1 MGLLF
6 KIARSGEEMEQIHQ
20 LNYRTFVEEIPQH
33 PTSDTGKR
41 VDPFHAENT
50 YLICLKNNE
59 LIGMIAIRD
68 KRPFSI
74 DKKIGP
80 VEEHLPFQAKLL
92 CEIRLLAVDA
102 KNRNGRVFLGLTQL
116 LANYCIKQGYDA
128 AVISGTTRQT
138 KLYNQL
144 GFTVFHDPVGTEDA
158 TFHPMYIT
166 RDTFEKL
173 VSRRIG
179 ISSNYFIPGPVLVA
193 DNVANALQSPP
204 ISHRSKAFLTL
215 LSSVKE
221 RLLRLTRAAHCQLI
235 LGSGTLA
242 NEVIA
247 MQLRKFSNGVI
258 FINGE
263 FGKILQ
269 GHATRAGLSFKSY
282 EVPWGKPFSLE
293 EIQEVIHTHQPEW
306 IWFTHCETSTGVLNS
321 LDWMQEACK
330 DKDIKICVDAI
341 SSLGA
346 IPVNLSNIYLASG
359 VSGKAIG
366 SYSGV
371 SIVFHQHHIQKDETI
386 PGYLDLGMYI
396 EKDGVPFT
404 HSSNLIAALH
414 QALEAFEYEQDLP
427 FESLA
432 RKYQSIR
439 EYLESHNIQ
448 VLSPFGQ
455 SCPIIMTIPLPTKIP
470 SSFIGEDMEMNGYLL
485 HYESS
490 YLKKNNWIQISPIN
504 NIEEKDTQRML
515 ASLTELVKYYES
527 R

>member
-6 KIARSGEEMEQIHQ
+6 KIARSEEEMEQIHK

-33 PTSDTGKR
+33 PKSDTEKR
-41 VDPFHAENT
+41 IDPFHAENT

-59 LIGMIAIRD
+59 LIGMIAVRD

-80 VEEHLPFQAKLL
+80 VEEHLPFQAQLL

-116 LANYCIKQGYDA
+116 LATYCIKQGYDA

-158 TFHPMYIT
+158 QFYPMYIT
-166 RDTFEKL
+166 RDIFEKL
-173 VSRRIG
+173 VSNRIG
-179 ISSNYFIPGPVLVA
+179 ISSNQFIPGPVLVA
-193 DNVANALQSPP
+193 DNVTKALMTPP
-204 ISHRSKAFLTL
+204 ISHRSKAFLSL
-215 LSSVKE
+215 LNSVKE
-221 RLLRLTRAAHCQLI
+221 KLLRLTKANNCQLL

-247 MQLRKFSNGVI
+247 MQLKKFSKGII

-263 FGKILQ
+263 FGKRLQ

-293 EIQEVIHTHQPEW
+293 EIQEVINAQQPEW
-306 IWFTHCETSTGVLNS
+306 VWFTHCETSTGVLNS
-321 LDWMQEACK
+321 LEWVQEACK
-330 DKDIKICVDAI
+330 DKDIKICLDAI

-346 IPVNLSNIYLASG
+346 IPVNLSDIYLASG

-366 SYSGV
+366 SYSGI
-371 SIVFHQHHIQKDETI
+371 SIVFHQHLTKKDETI

-396 EKDGVPFT
+396 EKEGVPFT

-414 QALEAFEYEQDLP
+414 QALEAYEYEDGLH
-427 FESLA
+427 FEKLA
-432 RKYQSIR
+432 RQYHSIR
-439 EYLESHNIQ
+439 GYLESHNIQ
-448 VLSPFGQ
+448 VLSPIDQ
-455 SCPIIMTIPLPTKIP
+455 SCPIIMTIPFPTKIP

-490 YLKKNNWIQISPIN
+490 YLKQNNWIQISPIN
-504 NIEEKDTQRML
+504 HIEEKETKRML
-515 ASLTELVKYYES
+515 ATLTELVKYYDS

>member
-6 KIARSGEEMEQIHQ
+6 KIARSEEEMEQIHK

-33 PTSDTGKR
+33 PKSDTGKR

-50 YLICLKNNE
+50 YLICLKDKE
-59 LIGMIAIRD
+59 LIGMIAVRD

-74 DKKIGP
+74 DRKIGP
-80 VEEHLPFQAKLL
+80 VEEHLPFQAHLL
-92 CEIRLLAVDA
+92 CEIRLLAVDSN
-102 KNRNGRVFLGLTQL
+102 NRNGRVFIGLTQL
-116 LANYCIKQGYDA
+116 LATYCIKQGYDA

-144 GFTVFHDPVGTEDA
+144 GFTVFHDPVGTADA
-158 TFHPMYIT
+158 QFHPMYIT

-173 VSRRIG
+173 VSGRIG
-179 ISSNYFIPGPVLVA
+179 ITSNRFIPGPVMVA
-193 DNVANALQSPP
+193 DDVAKALMTAP

-215 LSSVKE
+215 LNSVKE
-221 RLLRLTRAAHCQLI
+221 RLLRLTKAANCQLL

-247 MQLRKFSNGVI
+247 MQLKKFSNGVI

-263 FGKILQ
+263 FGKRLQ
-269 GHATRAGLSFKSY
+269 GHATRAGLSFQSY

-293 EIQEVIHTHQPEW
+293 EIQEVINMHQPEW
-306 IWFTHCETSTGVLNS
+306 VWFTHCETSTGVLNS
-321 LDWMQEACK
+321 LECMQEACG
-330 DKDIKICVDAI
+330 DKDIKICLDAI

-346 IPVNLSNIYLASG
+346 IPVNLSDIYLASG

-366 SYSGV
+366 SFSGL
-371 SIVFHQHHIQKDETI
+371 SIVFHQHYIKKDDTI

-396 EKDGVPFT
+396 ENNGVPFT
-404 HSSNLIAALH
+404 HSSNLITALH
-414 QALEAFEYEQDLP
+414 QALEAFEHDLP
-427 FESLA
+427 FERLA
-432 RKYQSIR
+432 RQYNSIR
-439 EYLESHNIQ
+439 CYLESHNIK
-448 VLSPFGQ
+448 VLSQ
-455 SCPIIMTIPLPTKIP
+455 VEHSCPTIMTIPFPTKIP

-490 YLKKNNWIQISPIN
+490 YLKQHNWIQISPIN
-504 NIEEKDTQRML
+504 NIEEKETQRML
-515 ASLTELVKYYES
+515 AKLSELVKYYDS